1 MKILYLSCHSIL
13 EYDELRLFESLGYD
27 YFSIGAY
34 INPQSPH
41 DTKRPPLTNKYH
53 EHLASV
59 AMVHNQSNLHQEQLD
74 WADVVIV
81 MHIPEWIENN
91 WPAMK
96 ASGKRIIWRTIGQ
109 SVSAV
114 EQRLEPY
121 RKEGLEVVRYSPAEH
136 NIPGFIGE
144 DAVIRF
150 YKDPDEFGNWNGQ
163 NKEVV
168 NFTQS
173 MRSRGEF
180 CNYDIFAETVQGL
193 DAHVYGPNN
202 EDAGDLNGGMLSYD
216 DLKAKMRDSQ
226 VYFYTGTHPAS
237 YTLNFIEAW
246 MSGIPVVA
254 IGPQHGNSTTFNQN
268 TYEVPDL
275 LRNGMYGFV
284 SDDPKQL
291 RIFIDQLL
299 ADEQLR
305 KMIGRQGREEAIR
318 LFGMD
323 IIKKQWKVY
332 LENGGH

>member
-1 MKILYLSCHSIL
+1 MNILYLSCHSIL
-13 EYDELRLFESLGYD
+13 EYDELRLFEELGYD

-41 DTKRPPLTNKYH
+41 DNKRPALKNKYH

-59 AMVHNQSNLHQEQLD
+59 TMVHNQNNLHQEQLD

-91 WPAMK
+91 WPLMK

-114 EQRLEPY
+114 EQRLERF

-144 DAVIRF
+144 DSVIRF
-150 YKDPDEFGNWNGQ
+150 YKDPNEFGKWNGQ
-163 NKEVV
+163 DKEVV
-168 NFTQS
+168 TFAQS
-173 MRSRGEF
+173 MKSRGEF
-180 CNYDIFAETVQGL
+180 CNYDMFANTVDGL
-193 DAHVYGPNN
+193 NAHVYGPNN
-202 EDAGDLNGGMLSYD
+202 DDAGDLNGGMLSYD
-216 DLKAKMRDSQ
+216 DLKGKMRDAQ

-246 MSGIPVVA
+246 MTGIPIVA

-268 TYEVPDL
+268 TYEVPEL
-275 LRNGMYGFV
+275 LHNGLYGFV
-284 SDDPKQL
+284 SDDPQQL
-291 RIFIDQLL
+291 RVFVDQLL
-299 ADEQLR
+299 ADESLR
-305 KMIGRQGREEAIR
+305 KMVGRQGREEAIR